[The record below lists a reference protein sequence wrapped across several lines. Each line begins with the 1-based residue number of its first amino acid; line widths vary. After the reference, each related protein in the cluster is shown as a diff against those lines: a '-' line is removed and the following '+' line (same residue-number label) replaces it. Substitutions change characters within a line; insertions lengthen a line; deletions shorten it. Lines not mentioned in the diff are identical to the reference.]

1 MLISGLVEMWKFA
14 SEICSSPISPS
25 PPPPLSAGVM
35 TSFFMKKIED
45 IWRESLQLSITT
57 STHLQTS
64 MTNYSIF
71 TSVTTEE
78 LFAIQSMETYKS
90 VLLLSFSQTGLQPN
104 MAGDLD
110 FYIKTFDVEMLTT
123 GYFLNKTSISQ
134 INKQMKLSSNQR
146 PWLWISCGL
155 LATNINQYIQKHS
168 RTLKGDSQGI
178 PLLPMVG

>member
-1 MLISGLVEMWKFA
+1 
-14 SEICSSPISPS
+14 
-25 PPPPLSAGVM
+25 
-35 TSFFMKKIED
+35 
-45 IWRESLQLSITT
+45 
-57 STHLQTS
+57 

-146 PWLWISCGL
+146 PWL
-155 LATNINQYIQKHS
+155 
-168 RTLKGDSQGI
+168 
-178 PLLPMVG
+178 